1 MSRLTF
7 ATDDAVPVPA
17 DPRVDAILV
26 QARHAFVE
34 KGFDGASMQDLA
46 RAAGMSAGN
55 FYRYFPSKAALVEAL
70 VNRDLEEVEREFA
83 EVLASSRPI
92 HALRRVLEQRLT
104 EDCEKDLPLWAEIMA
119 AASRKPE
126 IAAACAR
133 MEEDITSKIIYVLS
147 LGCGIGPEQGVAR
160 FSAPARFIL
169 LLVRTAAMQNST
181 GAPVDPALNSLILK
195 TIDRLI
201 DDVTSESPEVS
212 A

>member
-83 EVLASSRPI
+83 EVWPRPDQFM
-92 HALRRVLEQRLT
+92 RS
-104 EDCEKDLPLWAEIMA
+104 A
-119 AASRKPE
+119 A
-126 IAAACAR
+126 
-133 MEEDITSKIIYVLS
+133 
-147 LGCGIGPEQGVAR
+147 
-160 FSAPARFIL
+160 F
-169 LLVRTAAMQNST
+169 
-181 GAPVDPALNSLILK
+181 
-195 TIDRLI
+195 
-201 DDVTSESPEVS
+201 
-212 A
+212 